1 MRNRALWVLLL
12 IGLVLPGV
20 GQSSAS
26 GHAGSVSLPSFARDI
41 APILFR
47 HCTECHRMGGS
58 APFALQSYSDARR
71 RARQIAEV
79 TRSRFMPPWRAKPGF
94 GEFADARLLT
104 QAQIQTLQLWAAQ
117 GAPQGRSADLPPLPK
132 FSDGWRLGKP
142 DEGMDIT
149 RCFVLPLHLTADTW
163 VRAVEFRPQNPRLVH
178 HALIFP
184 DTAHMARMLQAR
196 SSDVGYAS
204 MGGPGLIPGNAL
216 GDWMPGSLPT
226 FLIPGVARRLKA
238 GVDLVVMIHFHPD
251 GRPET
256 EQSSIGLYLSKAPP
270 SRQFA
275 VVPLG
280 ANRIFILP
288 GVKNYQV
295 RAVFTLPVDVEAVG
309 ILPHAHYVCTAIKS
323 TATLPDGT
331 LKPLLWIEDWDYD
344 RPDRY
349 RYSHPIDLPAGTR
362 ITAEFTYDNSADN
375 PRNPNS
381 PPRFVMWGA
390 QTMDEMAGLWLQV
403 VLKHPADRER
413 LARAISE
420 SAFALARSGHDSDH
434 ARGKNRFREWQEHHH
449 VYADEAPH
457 PDLGERP
464 PRHEW

>member
-1 MRNRALWVLLL
+1 
-12 IGLVLPGV
+12 
-20 GQSSAS
+20 
-26 GHAGSVSLPSFARDI
+26 
-41 APILFR
+41 
-47 HCTECHRMGGS
+47 
-58 APFALQSYSDARR
+58 
-71 RARQIAEV
+71 
-79 TRSRFMPPWRAKPGF
+79 MPPWRAKPGF
-94 GEFADARLLT
+94 GDFADARLLT
-104 QAQIQTLQLWAAQ
+104 QTQIRTLRDWAAQ
-117 GAPQGRSADLPPLPK
+117 GAPQGRPADLPALPK

-142 DEGMDIT
+142 DLIVRMPRPFRVPAEGMDIT
-149 RCFVLPLHLTADTW
+149 RSFVLPLHLTADTW
-163 VRAVEFRPQNPRLVH
+163 VRAVEFRPQNPRIVH

-204 MGGPGLIPGNAL
+204 MGGPGLAPGNAL

-226 FLIPGVARRLKA
+226 FFIPGVARRIKA
-238 GVDLVVMIHFHPD
+238 GVDLVVLIHFHPD

-256 EQSSIGLYLSKAPP
+256 ERASVGLYLSKVPP

-275 VVPLG
+275 VVPLC
-280 ANRIFILP
+280 ANRIFIQP
-288 GVKNYQV
+288 GTKNYRV
-295 RAVFTLPVDVEAVG
+295 HTAFTLPVDVEAVG

-349 RYSHPIDLPAGTR
+349 RYSHPIVLPAGTR

-403 VLKHPADRER
+403 VLKRPADWER
-413 LARAISE
+413 LTRAISE
-420 SAFALARSGHDSDH
+420 SAFELAHSGHAGGY
-434 ARGKNRFREWQEHHH
+434 ARGKNRFREWQQHHR
-449 VYADEAPH
+449 VYADDVPH

-464 PRHEW
+464 SRHEW